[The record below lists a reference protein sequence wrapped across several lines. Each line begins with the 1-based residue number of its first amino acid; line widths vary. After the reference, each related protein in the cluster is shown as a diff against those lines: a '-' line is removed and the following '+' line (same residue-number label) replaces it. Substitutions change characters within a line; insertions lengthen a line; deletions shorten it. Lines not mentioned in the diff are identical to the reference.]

1 VFLGHAAATLT
12 KFKVPESEQ
21 RDLVAFVQSLKKDY
35 RRIRAKSC
43 RLFDALEFLA
53 STGEKAPA
61 GLTVVIAWLWLTV
74 AWSATYWILFFATGV
89 VQTSSD
95 TAYLDFER
103 AFPVADAWLAFASA
117 GCAINCARRRPQA
130 VLWALVASGASVY
143 LGCMDT
149 LYNLEHGKYASL
161 DAGMILEMLIN
172 LSSFA
177 SPAILI
183 PYFWRNRRWFGG

>member
-1 VFLGHAAATLT
+1 MNKPGS
-12 KFKVPESEQ
+12 PS
-21 RDLVAFVQSLKKDY
+21 S
-35 RRIRAKSC
+35 I
-43 RLFDALEFLA
+43 
-53 STGEKAPA
+53 GEKAPA

-95 TAYLDFER
+95 AAYLDFER

-117 GCAINCARRRPQA
+117 WCAINCARRRPQA
-130 VLWALVASGASVY
+130 VLWALVAGGASVY

-149 LYNLEHGKYASL
+149 LYNLEQGKYESL
-161 DAGMILEMLIN
+161 DAGIILEMLIN

-183 PYFWRNRRWFGG
+183 PYFWRHRRWFGT

>member
-1 VFLGHAAATLT
+1 M
-12 KFKVPESEQ
+12 
-21 RDLVAFVQSLKKDY
+21 
-35 RRIRAKSC
+35 
-43 RLFDALEFLA
+43 EFLA
-53 STGEKAPA
+53 STGEKPPA

-89 VQTSSD
+89 VRTSSD
-95 TAYLDFER
+95 PAYLDFER
-103 AFPVADAWLAFASA
+103 AFPLADAWLAFASA
-117 GCAINCARRRPQA
+117 WCAINCARRRPQA
-130 VLWALVASGASVY
+130 VLWALVAGGASVY

-161 DAGMILEMLIN
+161 DAGMILELLIN

-183 PYFWRNRRWFGG
+183 PYFWRNRRWFGT